1 MKQKNL
7 VLMGIAVG
15 CGLVAAILTSQMG
28 QQKPPEMVKMLV
40 ASKDMTTGTTFTKEN
55 VGNYTE
61 YKEFPKNA
69 INPEAKII
77 GNHEELVGKR
87 LTRATHAGEFFNAA
101 DVNNK
106 TQIMFESGK
115 DIMSLPMSAQKAAAG
130 FVGPGARVDIVG
142 SVIEGQ
148 RREVFTL
155 LADMH
160 VLAVNNEQD
169 LTQKSVFPDMSMIS
183 FAVTE
188 AQAKLIALA
197 NQRNCNLELLLRH
210 PDAPRRYPTQK
221 DEQAAY
227 DKTLNLL
234 KNLGEK
240 DNTAVQV
247 GPEGPM
253 KPPEEKKIEM
263 VDVYVA
269 KETIAP
275 NTEITGD
282 IVKEKFDKVQKPK
295 EQVEGAV
302 TNLDPFVGPVA
313 FKAFTLGVAKGQIVL
328 DTMIGPAPIKGSV
341 GAKPPETEL
350 KLPPKEVVIEDMP
363 PPPLPIAP
371 MPHVYKEPTPPKP
384 RIRDVALHTNRGTIV
399 HRYQETAFESNEWKL
414 VAILTPMEAA
424 ATPETTDKDKKSG
437 ESSSE
442 KRLTEFLPGWCW

>member
-28 QQKPPEMVKMLV
+28 KPAPVEEVDMLV
-40 ASKDMTTGTTFTKEN
+40 AAKDMTTGTSFTKDNIEQL
-55 VGNYTE
+55 TMI
-61 YKEFPKNA
+61 KKFPKNA

-77 GNHEELVGKR
+77 MDQKELIGKR
-87 LTRATHAGEFFNAA
+87 LTRATHAGEFFNQA
-101 DVNNK
+101 DVNSK
-106 TQIMFESGK
+106 TQIMFEANK
-115 DIMSLPMSAQKAAAG
+115 DIMSLPMNAAKAAAG

-160 VLAVNNEQD
+160 VLAVNGEQD
-169 LTQKSVFPDMSMIS
+169 LQKQTTFPDMSMVS

-210 PDAPRRYPTQK
+210 PDAPRRYPTPK

-234 KNLGEK
+234 KNLSQQGST
-240 DNTAVQV
+240 DVQV
-247 GPEGPM
+247 GPEANPV

-295 EQVEGAV
+295 DQVEGAV
-302 TNLDPFVGPVA
+302 NNFDPFIGPAA

-371 MPHVYKEPTPPKP
+371 LPHVYKEPTPPKP
-384 RIRDVALHTNRGTIV
+384 RTRDVALHTNRGTIV

-414 VAILTPMEAA
+414 IAILTPMEAA

-442 KRLTEFLPGWCW
+442 KKTD